1 MKEQTPK
8 KRLGEL
14 LKEKGIITDAHI
26 RYALQV
32 QKITG
37 DRMGEIFEKLGFV
50 TDNDTVMAL
59 SDQSG
64 VPYLDVDEVL
74 PETEVLKIFNKNLC
88 LNNCFLP
95 IRRQDDYIEVA
106 ADNADDE
113 KIAQLVSRQ
122 TGMQPRVY
130 ISERKKIIN
139 AVNKHYY
146 FLENPVE
153 KLIENEIGILS
164 QDEEMARGMDNLIK
178 QIFHLAVK
186 MRATDVHIQ
195 SMAAS
200 IDVSFRVDGVM
211 RPVLS
216 LPTSLSRIITSLKM
230 RADMDIAEQ
239 RLPQDGRFSASF
251 LNNAY
256 DFRVSTIV
264 SPQGENMVLRI
275 LPVESA
281 VMGMEQLGFFR
292 EHIQLVENMFKEP
305 FGIILLTGP
314 TGSGK
319 TTTLYAG
326 IRRLNL
332 LEKNI
337 ITVEEPI
344 EYDIPLLRQT
354 QVNEKAGYTF
364 SNAVPHFLRHD
375 PDVILVGEVRD
386 AQTAATAVTA
396 STTGHL
402 VLSTLH
408 TNSAI
413 GAVPRLRD
421 LGVRPFLI
429 ADSLIGVLSQRL
441 VRKICNNCRVAYKP
455 GEREKIYLGD
465 PNLEKLYRG
474 KGCDVCNGSGYFGR
488 TLVYELLTVD
498 EHVALL
504 IEQEADLG
512 VIARKARENDYIDM
526 FDVMKIKVKRG
537 ITTTAEAVRILG
549 LIRRS
554 NAVATA
560 QQGSKESERQV
571 PRQAAAG

>member
-1 MKEQTPK
+1 MNTQKPK

-14 LKEKGIITDAHI
+14 LKDKGIITEAHI

-64 VPYLDVDEVL
+64 VAYIDVDEVL

-88 LNNCFLP
+88 LNNIFLP
-95 IRRQDDYIEVA
+95 VRRKEDYIDVA

-113 KIAQLVSRQ
+113 KIPQLVSRQ
-122 TGMQPRVY
+122 TGLQPRVY

-153 KLIENEIGILS
+153 KLIENEISILS
-164 QDEEMARGMDNLIK
+164 QDEEMARGMDILIK

-211 RPVLS
+211 RSVLS

-239 RLPQDGRFSASF
+239 RLPQGGRFSASF

-281 VMGMEQLGFFR
+281 VMGMEQLGFFK
-292 EHIQLVENMFKEP
+292 EHIQIVENMFKEP

-332 LEKNI
+332 LEKNV

-364 SNAVPHFLRHD
+364 ANAVPHFLRHD

-386 AQTAATAVTA
+386 AQTAATAVSA

-441 VRKICNNCRVAYKP
+441 VRKICSNCRVAYQP

-465 PNLEKLYRG
+465 PSLEKLYRG

-488 TLVYELLTVD
+488 TLVYELLTIN
-498 EHVALL
+498 EQVALL

-512 VIARKARENDYIDM
+512 IIARKARESHYIDM
-526 FDVMKIKVKRG
+526 FEVMRRKVKQG

-554 NAVATA
+554 TALATKPDTA
-560 QQGSKESERQV
+560 ENERPV
-571 PRQAAAG
+571 PQAAAS